1 MRKALVVAVVGL
13 VFLTGLGVA
22 VAQLGGNNF
31 EAVEVTETP
40 TEPTTTV
47 TAPTTQPE
55 TTAPEELS
63 TTGPVRK
70 SAPAVTSSTG
80 PAAPPAPVTQPTGS
94 APGFAPGY
102 PPPSFVVPTQPVYP
116 YEPPPDP
123 YTPDSKVV
131 QPRPGMENLHKT
143 GWDRVEVLGSN
154 RVRVHFVSGV
164 EPCTVLD
171 HVDVAYSADAIVI
184 TLFEGNDPAS
194 REMACIMIAQYKA
207 VDINLAEPINGR
219 KFVDGAE

>member
-22 VAQLGGNNF
+22 VAQLGENNF
-31 EAVEVTETP
+31 GAVELTDVP

-70 SAPAVTSSTG
+70 SAPAVTSSTR
-80 PAAPPAPVTQPTGS
+80 PATLPAPVTQPPGS

-123 YTPDSKVV
+123 YTPESKVV

-171 HVDVAYSADAIVI
+171 HVNVAYSADAIVI

-207 VDINLAEPINGR
+207 VDVNLAEPINGR

>member
-1 MRKALVVAVVGL
+1 MRKELFVAVIGL

-31 EAVEVTETP
+31 EAVEVTEIP

-70 SAPAVTSSTG
+70 SAPAVTSSTK
-80 PAAPPAPVTQPTGS
+80 PATLPAPVTQPPGS
-94 APGFAPGY
+94 APGFASGY

-207 VDINLAEPINGR
+207 VDVNLAEPINGR

>member
-22 VAQLGGNNF
+22 VAQLGGDS
-31 EAVEVTETP
+31 VESVELSEVP
-40 TEPTTTV
+40 TEPATTS
-47 TAPTTQPE
+47 TAPAAQPETSAPEEPSNTTQPA
-55 TTAPEELS
+55 T
-63 TTGPVRK
+63 K
-70 SAPAVTSSTG
+70 SPAVVASSTK
-80 PAAPPAPVTQPTGS
+80 PATTLPVPITQPPS
-94 APGFAPGY
+94 APGFAPGS
-102 PPPSFVVPTQPVYP
+102 PPAYVIPTQPGYP

-123 YTPDSKVV
+123 YTPESKVV

-171 HVDVAYSADAIVI
+171 HVDVDYSSDAIVI

-207 VDINLAEPINGR
+207 VDVNLAEPINGR

>member
-1 MRKALVVAVVGL
+1 M
-13 VFLTGLGVA
+13 
-22 VAQLGGNNF
+22 
-31 EAVEVTETP
+31 
-40 TEPTTTV
+40 
-47 TAPTTQPE
+47 
-55 TTAPEELS
+55 
-63 TTGPVRK
+63 RK
-70 SAPAVTSSTG
+70 SAPAVTSSTR
-80 PAAPPAPVTQPTGS
+80 PATLPAPVTQPPGS

-171 HVDVAYSADAIVI
+171 HVGVAYSADAIVI

-207 VDINLAEPINGR
+207 VDVNLAEPINGR

>member
-31 EAVEVTETP
+31 GAVELTEVP

-70 SAPAVTSSTG
+70 STPAVTSSTK
-80 PAAPPAPVTQPTGS
+80 PATLPAPVTQPPGS

-171 HVDVAYSADAIVI
+171 HVDVDYSADAIVI

-207 VDINLAEPINGR
+207 VDVNLAEPINGR